1 MLRSILKKIGYSI
14 SQYPPQSTQDFIKL
28 LKSHNIDLVLD
39 VGANTGQ
46 FGKWLIDFGYCGK
59 ILSFEPMQKE
69 YDILVKNSKKNK
81 NWLVAEK
88 CALSNVNGEQEFNIS
103 ENSVS
108 SSFLPLT
115 DYVKQV
121 SPSTKYVAK
130 EKVKTLRLENYDLN
144 NTIRDARSVF
154 LKLDVQGFEDPV
166 LDGAAGILNNIKGM
180 LIEFSLMPLY
190 EGQKSMID
198 LLKKIDSLGYE
209 SHYFIPHVTSDKT
222 GRLLQVDGV
231 FFKKGKI

>member
-1 MLRSILKKIGYSI
+1 MLRTILKKIGYSI
-14 SQYPPQSTQDFIKL
+14 SMYPPQSTQDFVKL
-28 LKSHNIDLVLD
+28 LSNHTIDLVLD

-46 FGKWLIDFGYCGK
+46 FAKWLIDFGYKGK

-69 YDILVKNSKKNK
+69 YDILVKNSKTKK
-81 NWLVAEK
+81 NWLVADK
-88 CALSNVNGEQEFNIS
+88 CGLSDKTGEEVFNIS

-115 DYVKQV
+115 DYVKKV
-121 SPSTKYVAK
+121 SPSTKYVAQ
-130 EKVKTLRLENYDLN
+130 EKVKTFRLENYDFE
-144 NTIRDARSVF
+144 NTIHDAKSIF
-154 LKLDVQGFEDPV
+154 LKLDVQGFEDSV
-166 LDGAAGILNNIKGM
+166 LDGSVGMLHKVNGM

-190 EGQKSMID
+190 EGQKSMLD

-231 FFKKGKI
+231 FFKKENK